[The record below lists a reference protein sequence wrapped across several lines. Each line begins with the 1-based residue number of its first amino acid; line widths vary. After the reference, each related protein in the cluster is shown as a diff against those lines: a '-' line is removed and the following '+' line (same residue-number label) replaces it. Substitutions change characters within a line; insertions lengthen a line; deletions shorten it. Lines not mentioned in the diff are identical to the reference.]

1 MKKIK
6 ILLIIC
12 IAIIGALM
20 IYDKFKDN
28 SIEDIQID
36 KFLKEYTLIDEN
48 HAFEIINVDE
58 TINTLNNKTG
68 IIYFCNSGSIW
79 CQHYTKILDD
89 IIVENNI
96 EKVYYVDIKEE
107 RSMHTNKYQKIIT
120 KLYDYLDV
128 DDTGSK
134 RLNMPNLT
142 FVKDGN
148 IIANDKTTSIIS
160 ADITPDEYWNAK
172 NKYEFKNKISEY
184 LIKLNTEEELDSINT
199 EDFKEE

>member
-6 ILLIIC
+6 LLLITC
-12 IAIIGALM
+12 IAIIGALL
-20 IYDKFKDN
+20 IYNKFKDN
-28 SIEDIQID
+28 NIEDIQID
-36 KFLKEYTLIDEN
+36 KFLKEYTMIEEN
-48 HAFEIINVDE
+48 HAFEIINIDE
-58 TINTLNNKTG
+58 TINILNDKTG

-79 CQHYTKILDD
+79 CQYYTKILDD

-107 RSMHTNKYQKIIT
+107 RNMNTNKYQKIIT

-134 RLNMPNLT
+134 KLNMPNLT

-148 IIANDKTTSIIS
+148 IIENDKTTSIIS
-160 ADITPDEYWNAK
+160 ADITPDEYWDIK
-172 NKYEFKNKISEY
+172 NNYEFKNKINGY
-184 LIKLNTEEELDSINT
+184 LIELNAKEELDSNNT
-199 EDFKEE
+199 IEFKEE

>member
-6 ILLIIC
+6 ILFIII
-12 IAIIGALM
+12 IAVVGAYL
-20 IYDKFKDN
+20 IYDKFKN
-28 SIEDIQID
+28 NNIEDIQID
-36 KFLKEYTLIDEN
+36 KFLSEYTMIDEN
-48 HAFEIINVDE
+48 HAFEIINIDE
-58 TINTLNNKTG
+58 TINLLNNKTG
-68 IIYFCNSGSIW
+68 IIFFCNSGSIW
-79 CQHYTKILDD
+79 CQYYAKVLDD

-120 KLYDYLDV
+120 KLNDYLDI

-142 FVKDGN
+142 FVKNGD

-160 ADITPDEYWNAK
+160 ADIIPDEYWNLK
-172 NKYEFKNKISEY
+172 NKNEFKNKINEY
-184 LIKLNTEEELDSINT
+184 LIMLNKEELDVIDT
-199 EDFKEE
+199 LDFEEE